1 MTRPHIRDLGYGPG
15 YYTPGKLNS
24 ILDVPGVQVGQKTI
38 HNDEGGVHVGVTLI
52 YPRGTVRTRT
62 QPSYAAIHT
71 LNGGGEM
78 TGTHFIR
85 DWGYT
90 SSVRFSAFPCSLIKA
105 NHKITAH
112 CIYRLDELRCSLSSF
127 N

>member
-15 YYTPGKLNS
+15 CYSPGKENS

-38 HNDEGGVHVGVTLI
+38 HNEEKGIHVGVTLI
-52 YPRGTVRTRT
+52 YPRGTINTRL

-78 TGTHFIR
+78 TGTHFIW
-85 DWGYT
+85 DWGFT
-90 SSVRFSAFPCSLIKA
+90 GSVS
-105 NHKITAH
+105 
-112 CIYRLDELRCSLSSF
+112 
-127 N
+127 